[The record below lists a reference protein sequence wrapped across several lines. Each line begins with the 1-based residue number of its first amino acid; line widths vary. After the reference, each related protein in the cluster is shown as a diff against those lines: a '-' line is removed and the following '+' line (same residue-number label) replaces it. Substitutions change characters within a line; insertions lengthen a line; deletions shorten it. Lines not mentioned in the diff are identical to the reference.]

1 MTGSFLPTIVGEVRE
16 EIRRGTYALAAP
28 PPPSFGARPSLRA
41 AVIAHAKEG
50 ALLVE
55 FKRASPG
62 RKEPS
67 LPARSIPEFL
77 KLTATAPVAGYSC
90 LATRPRFDGSPR
102 LVAELAAATNR
113 PVLFKDFVV
122 DPVQLE
128 AAKSAGASAVLLI
141 ARLSTERLLEHPLP
155 ELAERA
161 HRLGLEVLLEFHASE
176 ELDLADGVRPDLV
189 GVNVRDLGTL
199 ELERSRAHRTIR
211 EAQDRG
217 LGPLLGLSG
226 VEGPREAEEFWKA
239 GCDGLLVGSA
249 VALARDPAAFLRSL
263 SRARSPP

>member
-1 MTGSFLPTIVGEVRE
+1 MTGSFLSTIVGEVRE
-16 EIRRGTYALAAP
+16 EIRRGTYAGAAP
-28 PPPSFGARPSLRA
+28 APPSFGPRPSLRA
-41 AVIAHAKEG
+41 AVSAHAKEG

-62 RKEPS
+62 RPEPS
-67 LPARSIPEFL
+67 LPARSVPEFL
-77 KLTATAPVAGYSC
+77 KVTEPAPVAGYSC

-102 LVAELAAATNR
+102 LVAELAGATDR

-128 AAKSAGASAVLLI
+128 AAKSAGAAAVLLI
-141 ARLSTERLLEHPLP
+141 ARLSTEGLLDRPLG
-155 ELAERA
+155 ELAEAA
-161 HRLGLEVLLEFHASE
+161 HRLGLEVLLEFHATE
-176 ELDLADGVRPDLV
+176 ELDLVRGVKADLV

-199 ELERSRAHRTIR
+199 ELERSRAHRTIV
-211 EAQDRG
+211 EARARG

-226 VEGPREAEEFWKA
+226 VEGPKEAEEFWRA

-263 SRARSPP
+263 SRARRPP